1 MRALLALHNAT
12 GEAHYLDGARRAAQL
27 LSSWVVMWDV
37 PLPPQSTL
45 ARHGFRSTGWLACDA
60 PGAGYIHPMGTL
72 CVPELVEMGLLT
84 GDKGFL
90 LAAELLQAGCN
101 ETVAL
106 PGKDWGYA
114 MSGLQ
119 EEGALISWWFA
130 DDPMFGQTGFGGRGK
145 GEGNKTCLPWIS
157 AVSVFGHQD
166 LMARYGTTDIP
177 AIARSRTSD
186 RQSPTQQ
193 PSQA

>member
-1 MRALLALHNAT
+1 MRALLALHKAT
-12 GEAHYLDGARRAAQL
+12 GEADYLEGARRAAQL
-27 LSSWVVMWDV
+27 LSTWVVMWDV

-45 ARHGFRSTGWLACDA
+45 GRLGFRSTGWLACDS

-72 CVPELVEMGLLT
+72 CVPELVEMGVLT

-114 MSGLQ
+114 MPGLQ

-130 DDPMFGQTGFGGRGK
+130 DDPMFGHTGFGGRGK

-157 AVSVFGHQD
+157 AVSVFGYQD

-177 AIARSRTSD
+177 AIGGRARAGD
-186 RQSPTQQ
+186 RQAVT
-193 PSQA
+193 